1 MPSSFASV
9 DPHQVDSF
17 WYSSSQAPTDGD
29 KALLQRLHVEGQLA
43 LAPTMPS
50 SAPCWSLPALDLSTA
65 VRDVHNVRSTPDAF
79 LCPLSMS
86 LMTQPTIT
94 PSGATFQGPVLMEW
108 IRQYETD
115 PATGHRLNQQQVY
128 PNLVLRD
135 MIHAWA
141 HTPLGLGPHAAVA
154 AAAAAAAAAAQHLT
168 KTRKD
173 AVAAHMI
180 DTWI

>member
-1 MPSSFASV
+1 M
-9 DPHQVDSF
+9 
-17 WYSSSQAPTDGD
+17 WYSSSQAPTPGD

-43 LAPTMPS
+43 LASTTPS
-50 SAPCWSLPALDLSTA
+50 CPPRCSLPPLDLSTA
-65 VRDVHNVRSTPDAF
+65 IRDVHNVRSTPDAF

-94 PSGATFQGPVLMEW
+94 PSGATFQGPVLMQW

-115 PATGHRLNQQQVY
+115 PATGYPLRCDQVY

-141 HTPLGLGPHAAVA
+141 HTPVGLGPHAAVA
-154 AAAAAAAAAAQHLT
+154 AAAAAAAAQHL

-180 DTWI
+180 ETWM